1 MDMCIDI
8 SIVTYNSGKWMD
20 QFFNSLMN
28 QSFPLSAINL
38 YFTDNSSTDNTV
50 EILENM
56 KESYWGYWLV
66 MLGILVIDLEQ
77 VNLLVLK
84 GMNSFLLHQMFLLL
98 EFILRI

>member
-56 KESYWGYWLV
+56 KESYGDKFKS
-66 MLGILVIDLEQ
+66 IVIQ
-77 VNLLVLK
+77 KNVNNGFGNGHNK
-84 GMNSFLLHQMFLLL
+84 NTLLHLIQIKIGLFCT
-98 EFILRI
+98 